1 MEFAD
6 ADLFMEYHDWSL
18 RDHSAKLDE
27 HEFAVHETA
36 RRFEVDIDGNRVTY
50 TFAREEEQL
59 ALDVAVEGWTP
70 EALALWLDRRVRQ
83 PDVHQIELLR
93 WLREM
98 IDHLVNARGMTIS
111 ALMRCKFLLAT
122 RIQHKIRTIRQLEQ
136 ESVYQR
142 YLLEPESDVLV
153 SFDHAF
159 DFEEGMYQGQ
169 RRYRGHWKPRKH
181 FLGPDRVPAF
191 DGAEDGEEFQCA
203 QAVDSLPDVKYWLR
217 NVARHPKSFWL
228 PTATDKFYPDFV
240 ALLKDGRLLVVEYKG
255 AHIAEGSDT
264 AEKRTIGALWEQESD
279 GRCLFLVVERQV
291 DGLDMRGQLL
301 GKIGAG

>member
-1 MEFAD
+1 M
-6 ADLFMEYHDWSL
+6 
-18 RDHSAKLDE
+18 
-27 HEFAVHETA
+27 
-36 RRFEVDIDGNRVTY
+36 DIDGNRVTY

-70 EALALWLDRRVRQ
+70 ERLVIWLDRRVRQ
-83 PDVHQIELLR
+83 PDVHQIELLK

-122 RIQHKIRTIRQLEQ
+122 KIQNKIKAIKQKEQ

-142 YLLEPESDVLV
+142 YLLDPESDVLV

-159 DFEEGMYQGQ
+159 TFEEGMYQSQ
-169 RRYRGHWKPRKH
+169 RRYHGPWKPSKH
-181 FLGPDRVPAF
+181 FLGPNRVPAF
-191 DGAEDGEEFQCA
+191 DGADDGEEFQCA
-203 QAVDSLPDVKYWLR
+203 QAVDSLSDVEYWLR

-228 PTATDKFYPDFV
+228 PTATGRFYPDFV

-264 AEKRTIGALWEQESD
+264 AEKRTIGTLWEQESE
-279 GRCLFLVVERQV
+279 GRCLFLVVEMNV

-301 GKIGAG
+301 GKIGSE